1 MLCPDPES
9 ETTTGLDS
17 VVRIRL
23 IIESF
28 SKFLLSADLL
38 SAFPV
43 VCGTM
48 GTQLERALF
57 VSLFFCFLFI
67 LAQGLEI
74 PDPEHIAYIHQKGEA
89 VVNGTVSLHCGAVM
103 PTLFIWVFSKN
114 GSDGE
119 AVAYN
124 YGLGPKILPLASTLG
139 DALLTTNTSTLL
151 LERVQAEAEG
161 LYNCQAIYD
170 TDDGPR
176 VTFYYTQL
184 SLQGQQKTAKKNA

>member
-1 MLCPDPES
+1 
-9 ETTTGLDS
+9 
-17 VVRIRL
+17 
-23 IIESF
+23 
-28 SKFLLSADLL
+28 
-38 SAFPV
+38 
-43 VCGTM
+43 M

-57 VSLFFCFLFI
+57 VSLVFCFLFI

-89 VVNGTVSLHCGAVM
+89 VINDTVSLQCGAVM

-139 DALLTTNTSTLL
+139 DASLTTNTSTLL

-161 LYNCQAIYD
+161 IYNCQAIYD

-176 VTFYYTQL
+176 VTFYYTEL
-184 SLQGQQKTAKKNA
+184 SLQGQPKTAKKNA